1 MMNTFT
7 LEDKKQML
15 EYIDDFLYHMEDNFG
30 MRMSTNEQL
39 KKWELESICFKLNKI
54 YGELAEMIEK
64 KEN

>member
-30 MRMSTNEQL
+30 MRMSANEQL
-39 KKWELESICFKLNKI
+39 KKWKLESICLKLNKI
-54 YGELAEMIEK
+54 YGELAEMIK
-64 KEN
+64 KEEN